1 MIESTNQTLNM
12 STLEIDINPFYLKIF
27 GFVYLLVIIYT
38 VYRIL
43 IDTYSTP
50 KTLAYLILVFFAPL
64 IGIIIFYVMGSDLR
78 HSKLTRMR
86 FNEMREISKSFIR
99 IHKNNTP
106 KLIKEY
112 GDDLKQYKKLVKFL
126 YNQGKENLNYNDYKL
141 LRNGEEKFPDVLNEL
156 HKAKSFIHIEYY
168 AWEND
173 VRGNQIKDILIKKA
187 KEGVTVRAIY
197 DAYASKGI
205 IKNVIN
211 ELKEGGVMVYPIIKI
226 KFKNFASRIN
236 HRDHRK
242 IIIIDG
248 KVGFI
253 GGINISDR
261 YDNSIET
268 GLYWRDTHIKITGET
283 VLNLQ
288 RHFIVNWN
296 LCQSEKLTYSDELF
310 PEVKE
315 SNIGNKKELAQV
327 VAGGPIYHISNIM
340 LTYLKIFTL
349 AEEKLYITNPYFI
362 PNSSILNALK
372 QAAISGVDVRIIV
385 PKKSDSALVGAASR
399 FYFKELLEVGVKVYL
414 YENGFVHSKTVV
426 ADSYLSVVGTANMD
440 IRSFDLNFEIMSVI
454 YGNNFANEM
463 EADFL
468 NDLEHCEQLKY
479 KDWINRG
486 KVKELT
492 YAVARLIS
500 SLL

>member
-1 MIESTNQTLNM
+1 MIF
-12 STLEIDINPFYLKIF
+12 LEISINPYYLKIF
-27 GFVYLLVIIYT
+27 GFIYFLIIIYT

-43 IDTYSTP
+43 VKTYSTP

-64 IGIIIFYVMGSDLR
+64 IGIVIFYAMGSDLR
-78 HSKLTRMR
+78 HSKLTQMR
-86 FNEMREISKSFIR
+86 FHEMREISKPFIR

-106 KLIKEY
+106 KLLNEY
-112 GDDLKQYKKLVKFL
+112 RDDLKQYKKLVKFL
-126 YNQGKENLNYNDYKL
+126 YNQGKENLNFNDYKL
-141 LRNGEEKFPDVLNEL
+141 LRNGEEKFPDVLKEL
-156 HKAKSFIHIEYY
+156 KKARSFIHIEYY

-187 KEGVTVRAIY
+187 KEGIVVRVIY

-205 IKNVIN
+205 IKNVVK
-211 ELKEGGVMVYPIIKI
+211 ELKNGSVEVYPIIKI
-226 KFKNFASRIN
+226 KFKRLASRIN

-248 KVGFI
+248 IVGYV

-261 YDNSIET
+261 YDNSVDT

-296 LCQSEKLTYSDELF
+296 ICQPVKLTYSDELF
-310 PEVKE
+310 PEVHE
-315 SNIGNKKELAQV
+315 SNTKNKKELAQV
-327 VAGGPIYHISNIM
+327 VAGGPIYHIPNIM

-362 PNSSILNALK
+362 PNSSILNAIK

-399 FYFKELLEVGVKVYL
+399 FYFKELLEVGVKIYL
-414 YENGFVHSKTVV
+414 YKKGFVHAKTVV

-454 YGNNFANEM
+454 YGNNFAKEL
-463 EADFL
+463 EDDFL
-468 NDLEHCEQLKY
+468 EDLEHCERMKY
-479 KDWINRG
+479 EDWIKQG
-486 KVKELT
+486 KIKELS

>member
-1 MIESTNQTLNM
+1 MYL
-12 STLEIDINPFYLKIF
+12 LEMNISSYYLDIL
-27 GFVYLLVIIYT
+27 GFVYFLIIVYT

-43 IDTYSTP
+43 TETFSTS
-50 KTLAYLILVFFAPL
+50 KTLAYLILVLFVPF
-64 IGIIIFYVMGSDLR
+64 IGIFIFFIFGSDMR

-86 FNEMREISKSFIR
+86 SDEMRKISQPFIR

-106 KLIKEY
+106 KLLKEY
-112 GDDLKQYKKLVKFL
+112 SNDLKQYKELVNFL
-126 YNQGKENLNYNDYKL
+126 HNQGKENLNCNDYQL
-141 LRNGEEKFPDVLNEL
+141 LRNGEEKFPDVLYEL
-156 HKAKSFIHIEYY
+156 NKAKSFIHMEYY

-173 VRGNQIKDILIKKA
+173 VRGNQIKDALIKKA
-187 KEGVTVRAIY
+187 KEGVTVRVIY
-197 DAYASKGI
+197 DDYGSNGI
-205 IKNVIN
+205 IKNIVK
-211 ELKEGGVMVYPIIKI
+211 ELKKGNVDVYPIIEI
-226 KFKNFASRIN
+226 KFKGLASRIN

-248 KVGFI
+248 IVGYV

-261 YDNSIET
+261 YDNSIDT

-296 LCQSEKLTYSDELF
+296 ICQPNKLTYSDELF
-310 PEVKE
+310 PEVTDL
-315 SNIGNKKELAQV
+315 NLGNRKELAQI
-327 VAGGPIYHISNIM
+327 VAGGPIYQIPNIM

-362 PNSSILNALK
+362 PNSSILDGIK

-385 PKKSDSALVGAASR
+385 PKKSDSALVGAASA
-399 FYFKELLEVGVKVYL
+399 FYFKELLEVGVKIFL
-414 YENGFVHSKTVV
+414 YKKGFIHAKTVI

-454 YGNNFANEM
+454 YGSNFAKEM
-463 EADFL
+463 ENDFFE
-468 NDLEHCEQLKY
+468 DLEYCKQLKY
-479 KDWINRG
+479 EEWIRMG
-486 KVKELT
+486 KVKEIK
-492 YAVARLIS
+492 YSVARLVS